1 MTYDTLTP
9 ELVTIFTH
17 IREAITL
24 LEDEGLSYESEF
36 LESSFDHIKQQL
48 DFE

>member
-9 ELVTIFTH
+9 ELKTIFTH

-24 LEDEGLSYESEF
+24 LEDEGLSSESEY
-36 LESSFDHIKQQL
+36 LEMTVDHIKEQL